1 MRDRITEFTT
11 FVKRS
16 RSLRSSVRTN
26 PARERELL
34 EEASHALNVFS
45 DVGVD
50 FSVDTFEIGLRE
62 NSGGT
67 VT

>member
-1 MRDRITEFTT
+1 M
-11 FVKRS
+11 
-16 RSLRSSVRTN
+16 RTN

-50 FSVDTFEIGLRE
+50 FSVDAFEIGLRE